1 MRGQSTIYII
11 LLTMNAMPFQQKYSG
26 VLFLFFFILIV
37 YGPAAANPKIQEG
50 YVAHK
55 DLVYGD
61 ENNPKH
67 VLDLFLPTAPA
78 QDTRLLV
85 FIHGGSW
92 VQGSKAQLP
101 EILIQELA
109 GKQGFAVASINYR
122 LVKDGQDR
130 YPAQLE
136 DVQRAMKF
144 LTEQGEEYGYQS
156 EDITLMGGSAGAHL
170 AMLYTYGFD
179 PDKRVK
185 SLINLFGP
193 TDLSDKEARPDGS
206 EADQII
212 TNFLG
217 TPDHLAPIAVSAS
230 PIYYLHAESA
240 VPTLTFHGQADSLVI
255 VSQATKLHQ
264 RLDALGVPSQLVLY
278 PGEGHGFSM
287 MVMMDVFQKIVSW
300 LHTH

>member
-1 MRGQSTIYII
+1 MFVKQKIYILSLI
-11 LLTMNAMPFQQKYSG
+11 FS
-26 VLFLFFFILIV
+26 LFFIGIRSVAAQNGFELNYVSHRDVI
-37 YGPAAANPKIQEG
+37 YGE
-50 YVAHK
+50 
-55 DLVYGD
+55 

-67 VLDLFLPTAPA
+67 VLDLFVPTATSSNSP
-78 QDTRLLV
+78 RLLI

-92 VQGSKAQLP
+92 VQGSKSQLP

-122 LVKDGQDR
+122 LVKDGKDR

-136 DVQRAMKF
+136 DVQLAIDF
-144 LTEQGEEYGYQS
+144 LVEQAEGYGYRGD
-156 EDITLMGGSAGAHL
+156 ELTLMGGSAGAHL

-179 PDKRVK
+179 QKKRVK
-185 SLINLFGP
+185 SVINLFGP
-193 TDLSDKEARPDGS
+193 TDLSDKDARPDGS

-264 RLDALGVPSQLVLY
+264 RLDALGVPSQLVIY
-278 PGEGHGFSM
+278 PGEDHGFST

-300 LHTH
+300 LQNH

>member
-1 MRGQSTIYII
+1 MYAKHKFIRVILVLGGI
-11 LLTMNAMPFQQKYSG
+11 LLGVALLGFDQVNAQTQINAQTQNELSFTSYREVS
-26 VLFLFFFILIV
+26 
-37 YGPAAANPKIQEG
+37 
-50 YVAHK
+50 
-55 DLVYGD
+55 YGD
-61 ENNPKH
+61 SDNPKH
-67 VLDLFLPTAPA
+67 VLDLYVPKASASQP
-78 QDTRLLV
+78 RLLV

-92 VQGSKAQLP
+92 VQGSKSQMP

-122 LVKDGQDR
+122 LVKDGKDR

-136 DVQRAMKF
+136 DVQRAIEF
-144 LTEQGEEYGYQS
+144 LVEQADGYGYRGD
-156 EDITLMGGSAGAHL
+156 ELTLMGGSAGAHL

-179 PDKRVK
+179 QKNRVK
-185 SLINLFGP
+185 SVINLFGP

-217 TPDHLAPIAVSAS
+217 TSDHLAPIAVSAS

-264 RLDALGVPSQLVLY
+264 RLDNLGIPSQLVLY

-287 MVMMDVFQKIVSW
+287 MVMMDVFQKIISW
-300 LHTH
+300 LQTH